1 MLKTIT
7 LTLDVEKGD
16 DRFATLDERIEL
28 RQGDALAYA
37 LEVSLRE
44 KSEVIDL
51 TGKAVRFYC
60 QLPDGS
66 VAIDGGHVSVPS
78 PQDGVIRYEIPPEIT
93 QTAGNIDMAYFRIT
107 DEDPE
112 SRWSAS
118 TPNIPLS
125 IRRGIAIKLR
135 DGDYFPEFDAALA
148 DLEASRVAY
157 EQAEDARQAA
167 EAARATAEEA
177 RAAAELLR
185 LTAEEGRDAAEAER
199 LAAELERGAA
209 ELDRLA
215 AEEEREAAEEDRALA
230 ELGREEAEA
239 YRRAKFAEIEELAD
253 GLLYYFC
260 ADGEYD
266 PDTRHPIIAEPHA
279 GTHYLTP
286 ASHPTANNHWDE
298 WLWDA
303 AGQRW
308 EGYGSQD
315 VVIDPM
321 TVEQAQGI
329 FDGDQA
335 EGTEG
340 EIVTRRILRWV
351 LGKLDGLYAKLAHT
365 HSGADLTDGTV
376 TAAKLA
382 SGAVTQAK
390 IADGSVSLAK
400 CDTALRHS
408 VSHKLVTVGAVGSIG
423 TLYRWGNIG
432 IIEIYLLQKTSIAAW
447 GNVSATLPG
456 GIKTAVTA
464 RNRLTCEDK
473 PGNEVNARVAD
484 GTLYI
489 ENRTSAAVSMPAS
502 GGYISGS
509 VVFPIL

>member
-1 MLKTIT
+1 VLKTIT

-408 VSHKLVTVGAVGSIG
+408 VSHSRANAGKVVVHRQGKMRSLTLSMDGETVQDNSNY
-423 TLYRWGNIG
+423 TLC
-432 IIEIYLLQKTSIAAW
+432 
-447 GNVSATLPG
+447 TLPAG
-456 GIKTAVTA
+456 DRPAGYVRGLA
-464 RNRLTCEDK
+464 TCSSR
-473 PGNEVNARVAD
+473 GYCILNVNTN
-484 GTLYI
+484 GTVVLSTGAGCAGSY
-489 ENRTSAAVSMPAS
+489 SVQAAAS
-502 GGYISGS
+502 Y
-509 VVFPIL
+509 VVN

>member
-1 MLKTIT
+1 MLINIS
-7 LTLDVEKGD
+7 LTLDINKGEN
-16 DRFATLDERIEL
+16 RFNTLSDPIEL
-28 RQGDALAYA
+28 RQGDSLADV
-37 LEVSLRE
+37 LSVSLRE
-44 KSEVIDL
+44 QSEVLDL
-51 TGKAVRFYC
+51 TGRVVRLYA
-60 QLPDGS
+60 LDPEGNTI
-66 VAIDGGHVSVPS
+66 IDGQNVEVTSAA
-78 PQDGVIRYEIPPEIT
+78 DGQFEYTVPPEIT
-93 QTAGNIDMAYFRIT
+93 QTAGSYIMAYFRVT
-107 DEDPE
+107 DEDSE

-118 TPNIPLS
+118 TPNIALK
-125 IRRGIAIKLR
+125 ITKGIALKLR

-157 EQAEDARQAA
+157 EQAEDA
-167 EAARATAEEA
+167 
-177 RAAAELLR
+177 
-185 LTAEEGRDAAEAER
+185 
-199 LAAELERGAA
+199 
-209 ELDRLA
+209 
-215 AEEEREAAEEDRALA
+215 REAAEEDRALA

-286 ASHPTANNHWDE
+286 ASHPTENNHWDE

-321 TVEQAQGI
+321 TV
-329 FDGDQA
+329 DQA
-335 EGTEG
+335 EALFGGSEADGAEG
-340 EIVTRRILRWV
+340 ELVTRRILRFV
-351 LGKLDGLYAKLAHT
+351 LGKLGGIYAKLVHT

-400 CDTALRHS
+400 CDSTLRDS
-408 VSHKLVTVGAVGSIG
+408 VSHSRANAGKVVVHRQGKMRSLTLSMDGETVQDNSNY
-423 TLYRWGNIG
+423 TLC
-432 IIEIYLLQKTSIAAW
+432 
-447 GNVSATLPG
+447 TLPAG
-456 GIKTAVTA
+456 DRPAGYVRGLA
-464 RNRLTCEDK
+464 TCSSR
-473 PGNEVNARVAD
+473 GYCILNVNTNGTVVLSTGAD
-484 GTLYI
+484 CAGSY
-489 ENRTSAAVSMPAS
+489 SVQAAAS
-502 GGYISGS
+502 Y
-509 VVFPIL
+509 VVN